1 MPGICGFTNQTKG
14 RTLMSIEEQT
24 TRPDD
29 DARVRLQDGEEVILA
44 LRRTSWLATL
54 EKILTLGLYCFW
66 WRVAWF
72 VVTDRRLI
80 SKKGILNKTEIA
92 LPLYFVQDASFRRS
106 WIGIAD
112 VRISTA
118 GGDASISRLGPLR
131 AQDAR
136 RLADTIMSQ
145 AKLVISDANPAA
157 PSTDHLT
164 EALAR
169 VGELRDRGVLTEDE
183 FAQQK
188 ARLLA

>member
-1 MPGICGFTNQTKG
+1 
-14 RTLMSIEEQT
+14 MSIEEQA
-24 TRPDD
+24 TRSND
-29 DARVRLQDGEEVILA
+29 DACVRLQEGEEVILA
-44 LRRTSWLATL
+44 LRRTSWVATL
-54 EKILTLGLYCFW
+54 DKIITLGLYGLW

-80 SKKGILNKTEIA
+80 TKKGILNKTEVA
-92 LPLYFVQDASFRRS
+92 LPLHFVQDASFRRS

-118 GGDASISRLGPLR
+118 GGDTSISHMGPLR
-131 AQDAR
+131 AEDAR
-136 RLADTIMSQ
+136 RLADTIMAQ
-145 AKLVISDANPAA
+145 AKRVISDADPVL
-157 PSTDHLT
+157 PRTDQLT

-169 VGELRDRGVLTEDE
+169 IGELREKGVLTDDE